1 MKSDLPDVSRWSA
14 LLHARCPRCRRGSIF
29 YGPRWPRLPRMVAQC
44 AVCGLKFEREE
55 GYFLGAMYISY
66 GLALAAM
73 AAIAALLWSTTTL
86 RWEKLMLAVF
96 LIFLPLAPLLTV
108 VARVL
113 WIHFDQTLD
122 PERQ

>member
-1 MKSDLPDVSRWSA
+1 MNSDATPEISRWTA

-29 YGPRWPRLPRMVAQC
+29 YGPRWPRLPRMVTQC
-44 AVCGLKFEREE
+44 SVCGLKFEREE

-73 AAIAALLWSTTTL
+73 AAIAALLWSTTAL

-96 LIFLPLAPLLTV
+96 LVFLPVAPLLTV

-113 WIHFDQTLD
+113 
-122 PERQ
+122 